1 MAIEEQEVQLQD
13 EQAPSDGIQLSDTE
27 LTEAQTHI
35 NLIQK
40 AYRKLESAQYAAREL
55 ENDFRDLIN
64 VHIQQKGGDPEQ
76 QYTLNT
82 DTGTLEIVTEE
93 MQQQQQAQQQQPQM
107 GQPASNS
114 TQPQAQPPRPTAA
127 ELDPTGN
134 FKFGDET
141 DEDFKDSDVSEV

>member
-1 MAIEEQEVQLQD
+1 MAEALTLDQ
-13 EQAPSDGIQLSDTE
+13 TE

-55 ENDFRDLIN
+55 ENDFRELIN
-64 VHIQQKGGDPEQ
+64 VHIQQKGGDPEL

-82 DTGTLEIVTEE
+82 DSGSLEVVTEE
-93 MQQQQQAQQQQPQM
+93 MQQQQQMQQGNPNNGTGQLTEAPPAPQ
-107 GQPASNS
+107 
-114 TQPQAQPPRPTAA
+114 RPSAT

-134 FKFGDET
+134 FKFGD
-141 DEDFKDSDVSEV
+141 DEEEIKEV

>member
-1 MAIEEQEVQLQD
+1 MATEEQVDNTSLDLNEN
-13 EQAPSDGIQLSDTE
+13 E

-40 AYRKLESAQYAAREL
+40 SYRKLESAQYAAREL

-64 VHIQQKGGDPEQ
+64 VHIQQKGGDPEL

-82 DTGTLEIVTEE
+82 DTGKLEVAQEE
-93 MQQQQQAQQQQPQM
+93 PQM
-107 GQPASNS
+107 GEPGSNGS
-114 TQPQAQPPRPTAA
+114 EPPERPSAE
-127 ELDPTGN
+127 ELDPSGN

-141 DEDFKDSDVSEV
+141 EAEGVAAE

>member
-1 MAIEEQEVQLQD
+1 MAIEEQEVHSHD
-13 EQAPSDGIQLSDTE
+13 EQTTSDSSIQLSDTE

-64 VHIQQKGGDPEQ
+64 VHIQQKGGDPNL

-82 DTGTLEIVTEE
+82 DSGSLEIVTEE
-93 MQQQQQAQQQQPQM
+93 QQQAQQQQL
-107 GQPASNS
+107 GQAGSNS
-114 TQPQAQPPRPTAA
+114 RQPQPQSQRPTAA
-127 ELDPTGN
+127 DIDPTGN

-141 DEDFKDSDVSEV
+141 EEGEERAAIPIR

>member
-1 MAIEEQEVQLQD
+1 MAEALTLDQN
-13 EQAPSDGIQLSDTE
+13 E

-64 VHIQQKGGDPEQ
+64 VHIQQKGGDPEL

-82 DTGTLEIVTEE
+82 DTGALEVVTEE
-93 MQQQQQAQQQQPQM
+93 QQQQQLAAAQGGNP
-107 GQPASNS
+107 NNC
-114 TQPQAQPPRPTAA
+114 TEPTATRPSS
-127 ELDPTGN
+127 EEVDPTGN

-141 DEDFKDSDVSEV
+141 DEAFQDGDVSEV

>member
-1 MAIEEQEVQLQD
+1 M
-13 EQAPSDGIQLSDTE
+13 SDSIQLEQNE

-64 VHIQQKGGDPEQ
+64 VHIQQKGGDPEL

-82 DTGTLEIVTEE
+82 DTGALEVVTEE
-93 MQQQQQAQQQQPQM
+93 MQQQQQLQGGNPDN
-107 GQPASNS
+107 GTEP
-114 TQPQAQPPRPTAA
+114 TTRPSS
-127 ELDPTGN
+127 EEVDPTGN

-141 DEDFKDSDVSEV
+141 DEVFTDSDVSEV

>member
-1 MAIEEQEVQLQD
+1 MAEALTLAQ
-13 EQAPSDGIQLSDTE
+13 TE
-27 LTEAQTHI
+27 LTEAQPHI

-64 VHIQQKGGDPEQ
+64 VHIQQKGGDPEL

-82 DTGTLEIVTEE
+82 DTGNLEVVTEE
-93 MQQQQQAQQQQPQM
+93 MQQQQQQQQQLQGGNPDN
-107 GQPASNS
+107 GTEP
-114 TQPQAQPPRPTAA
+114 TPERPSAE

-134 FKFGDET
+134 FKFGEET
-141 DEDFKDSDVSEV
+141 DEVFTESDVSEV

>member
-13 EQAPSDGIQLSDTE
+13 EQATNDSSIQLSDTE

-82 DTGTLEIVTEE
+82 DTGSLEIVTEE
-93 MQQQQQAQQQQPQM
+93 MQQQQQQPQLQ
-107 GQPASNS
+107 GGTPDNG
-114 TQPQAQPPRPTAA
+114 TEPTPRPSAK

-141 DEDFKDSDVSEV
+141 DEDFQDGDVSEV

>member
-1 MAIEEQEVQLQD
+1 MSEALTLDQN
-13 EQAPSDGIQLSDTE
+13 E

-55 ENDFRDLIN
+55 ENDFRELIN
-64 VHIQQKGGDPEQ
+64 VHIQQKGGDPEL

-82 DTGTLEIVTEE
+82 DSGSLEVVTEE
-93 MQQQQQAQQQQPQM
+93 MQQQQQMQQGNPNNGTGQLPAPQ
-107 GQPASNS
+107 
-114 TQPQAQPPRPTAA
+114 RPSAT

-134 FKFGDET
+134 FKFGDD
-141 DEDFKDSDVSEV
+141 DEEEIKEV

>member
-1 MAIEEQEVQLQD
+1 MAKEEQKGQSQD
-13 EQAPSDGIQLSDTE
+13 EQATNDSSIQLSDTE

-82 DTGTLEIVTEE
+82 DTGSLEIVTEE
-93 MQQQQQAQQQQPQM
+93 MQQQQAQQQQM

-114 TQPQAQPPRPTAA
+114 TQPQRPSS
-127 ELDPTGN
+127 EEIDPTGN

-141 DEDFKDSDVSEV
+141 DEGFKDGDVSEV

>member
-13 EQAPSDGIQLSDTE
+13 EQATNDSSIQLSDTE

-82 DTGTLEIVTEE
+82 DTGALEIVTPE
-93 MQQQQQAQQQQPQM
+93 MQQQQAQQQPQL
-107 GQPASNS
+107 GQAGSNS
-114 TQPQAQPPRPTAA
+114 TEPPRPSAS
-127 ELDPTGN
+127 EIDPTGN

-141 DEDFKDSDVSEV
+141 ESDDSGEGFEEANV